1 MEFRLTTPV
10 AFLVFNRPDTT
21 RMVFEEIRR
30 ARPPKLLV
38 VADGPRAD
46 KAGEAEKCETVRGII
61 DSVDWPCEI
70 LKNYSKVNL
79 GCKVRVSSG
88 IDWVFEQ
95 VDEAIILE
103 DDCLPHPTFFRF
115 CEELLIKYRH
125 DMRIGMIS
133 GNNFQFGRKRTNY
146 SYYFS
151 RHFHIW
157 GWATWA
163 RAWKNYDVDMK
174 LWPEISN
181 GNWLK
186 DIFKSRKDIKLWDNI
201 FCSVYDN
208 KINTWDF
215 QWTFSCLI
223 NNTLSI
229 LPNVNLVSN
238 IGFNAESTHTL
249 QETSFSNMN
258 TEQMY
263 FPFIEPSFVIADSE
277 ADNLTMKNNFRDNS
291 DILSI
296 LRRRFNKYIMK

>member
-103 DDCLPHPTFFRF
+103 DDCLPNPTFFRF

-133 GNNFQFGRKRTNY
+133 GNNFQFGRKRTGY

>member
-1 MEFRLTTPV
+1 MKFQLTTPV

-70 LKNYSKVNL
+70 LRNYSKVNL

-95 VDEAIILE
+95 VEEAIILE

-157 GWATWA
+157 GWASWA
-163 RAWKNYDVDMK
+163 RAWKNYDVEMR

-186 DIFKSRKDIKLWDNI
+186 DIIKSRRDIKLWNNI
-201 FCSVYDN
+201 FCSVYEN

-223 NNTLSI
+223 NNSLSI
-229 LPNVNLVSN
+229 LPNINLVSN

-249 QETSFSNMN
+249 QKNSFSNMN
-258 TEQMY
+258 TEQMH
-263 FPFIEPSFVIADSE
+263 FPFNEPPFVIADSD
-277 ADNLTMKNNFRDNS
+277 ADNHTMKNNFCDNN
-291 DILSI
+291 DIFSK
-296 LRRRFNKYIMK
+296 LRRRLNKYINK